1 MENWYALTK
10 ASKGPVAR
18 TLDLNYQM
26 RISEPPIH
34 GPSKFGMPGLFAQNY
49 SDENHRRYYQRW
61 SEVMAAK
68 DWGEMAP
75 TGSAAV
81 K

>member
-1 MENWYALTK
+1 
-10 ASKGPVAR
+10 
-18 TLDLNYQM
+18 
-26 RISEPPIH
+26 
-34 GPSKFGMPGLFAQNY
+34 MPGLFAQNY